1 MAAEDDMDFSGGQAA
16 AKVATAA
23 GDGLGTITRTAGV
36 PLTKLFPPAKGKL
49 TRLTSYDYKSAA
61 TAHTL
66 AAMVPLG
73 DVTPTLTQD
82 VAVGGSVLYVTDLVT
97 DSGGSDPASGD
108 WIAVRDSAGTM
119 RHFQVASFD
128 KPTKAFTITVTQY
141 YGDANGT
148 GVPVGLPT
156 GNKLWFFGSPTAD
169 HPNRQFITEA
179 STRITKPMASYA
191 TTPKTYQPMIVYSS
205 NATNA
210 ATVFEATYDNPAPV

>member
-1 MAAEDDMDFSGGQAA
+1 MAANDMDFTGGQAA
-16 AKVATAA
+16 ATIADVSA

-36 PLTKLFPPAKGKL
+36 PLTKLLLPAKDKL

-73 DVTPTLTQD
+73 DVMPTVTQD
-82 VAVGGSVLYVTDLVT
+82 VAVNGTVIYISDPIF
-97 DSGGSDPASGD
+97 DSTGNAPASGD
-108 WIAVRDSAGTM
+108 WIAVRGGDGVLM
-119 RHFQVASFD
+119 HFQVASYAL
-128 KPTKAFTITVTQY
+128 KAITITGTQY

-148 GVPVGLPT
+148 GVPVAIPT
-156 GNKLWFFGSPTAD
+156 GNLVWFFGSPTAD

-179 STRITKPMASYA
+179 STRLIKAVAAYS

-210 ATVFEATYDNPAPV
+210 ATVFEVTYDNPSPK